1 MAHHT
6 LMLLLFVSLLLPLL
20 TSCCSITVQPP
31 TLIQHSNRKG
41 NNKKNKRRDGEREK
55 VTTNYTSTLSYFFLS
70 LFLFLFF
77 FFSLQ
82 GSLTESAHGG
92 TITSHDQ
99 VLVGPGSPTPGYWQ
113 LGNSIFNSSRF
124 PLSSFSPLFSSALL
138 LSLHFSPSFT
148 LSLTWKISGD

>member
-1 MAHHT
+1 
-6 LMLLLFVSLLLPLL
+6 MLLLFVSLLLPLL

-41 NNKKNKRRDGEREK
+41 NNKKNKRRDGERERK
-55 VTTNYTSTLSYFFLS
+55 LQLTTLQRFPSFSYLFSYFF
-70 LFLFLFF
+70 FF

-124 PLSSFSPLFSSALL
+124 PPSSFSPLFASALL

-148 LSLTWKISGD
+148 LSLT